1 MMTDISA
8 LSGAKAGTAAGA
20 APASSTSRSTSGTG
34 TLDYSAFLKLLIA
47 QMKNQDP
54 TEPMDTAQY
63 MGQLASFSQVE
74 QSVST
79 NAKLDSLLTA
89 SSLQVADAAIGRT
102 LTSADGTVSGRVA
115 SVRINADGV
124 VATLAD
130 GREVALGAGVR
141 IA

>member
-8 LSGAKAGTAAGA
+8 LSGTRNSAGAGTAPGA
-20 APASSTSRSTSGTG
+20 AGRAASGTG

-102 LTSADGTVSGRVA
+102 LTSADGTVSGQVA
-115 SVRINADGV
+115 SVRIGSDGV

-130 GREVALGAGVR
+130 GREVPLGAGVR